1 MFPVEFRRERGRD
14 RISAHS
20 LAINETPFSFTSRRT
35 LSRIIRAMRAKI
47 SRGRRRARESCD
59 ERKCCR
65 CCIAKQMLQN
75 SGCSLFDSRVIARL
89 HNAKTFYLRRAK
101 NVILLHHALR
111 LYNDTKLIAGN
122 KIVIGVIV
130 PAFYVIHE
138 ASNLQSGLCS

>member
-1 MFPVEFRRERGRD
+1 
-14 RISAHS
+14 
-20 LAINETPFSFTSRRT
+20 
-35 LSRIIRAMRAKI
+35 MRAKI

-65 CCIAKQMLQN
+65 CCIAKQMLQER
-75 SGCSLFDSRVIARL
+75 GCPLFDSRVIARL

-130 PAFYVIHE
+130 PAFCIIHE
-138 ASNLQSGLCS
+138 ASNLQSDLYVGNLKTTTKKKKKQVCRRTRDKFPICLTRASHDI